1 MNLTRL
7 FCEVDDFCKGF
18 IPEWEKTQ
26 LDEGGKKRRRAQSLS
41 PSEIIT
47 LIVLYSKSI

>member
-7 FCEVDDFCKGF
+7 FCEVDDFCKAF

-26 LDEGGKKRRRAQSLS
+26 LDEGCKKDAEL
-41 PSEIIT
+41 ET
-47 LIVLYSKSI
+47 